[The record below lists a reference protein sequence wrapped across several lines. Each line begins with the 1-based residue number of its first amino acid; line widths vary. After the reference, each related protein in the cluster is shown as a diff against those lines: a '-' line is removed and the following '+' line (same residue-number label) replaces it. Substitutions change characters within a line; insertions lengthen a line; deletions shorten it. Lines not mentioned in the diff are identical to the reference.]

1 MSEIDCMG
9 PESFLVKVI
18 PSNDREYNVDLSEFA
33 LGSRR
38 GNRGTRYSG
47 RPYFASEI
55 VALFKTLNPPK
66 AKAKEI
72 RVALRQLFRYLERRA
87 GSHPDEVVAS
97 CLDVKDAHGV
107 ELRTWLGGR
116 GATYRRIKSTLD
128 SLRWL
133 NGYPPLFWASRR
145 RDRLA
150 SDSALDEDA
159 ARRLYLALKNEARSI
174 KAMFADG
181 SSLASCGEDPRGR
194 THGWKSSANRAWMV
208 EHLVE
213 NRVFDQEGLADRG
226 AVRLVTQPGP
236 SYLAPGM
243 NERDLRSLVG
253 SLRWCV
259 PSRSDTGVFLWLF
272 LLKTGWNLSTACG
285 VDVLDPDGWYQPH
298 PQVDLLVVIHAF
310 KRRADRHQFA
320 ISMTRSPWHP
330 YQIVRFMIERTKP
343 LRDRVLADLIETRLR
358 MTEDPNL
365 DLRAQ
370 EERLETLSR
379 TPWLFASRGSAG
391 PVSGFTGNGRN
402 RGLLE
407 VARLAAKRGGLTED
421 SSKLFS
427 VVTKDAC
434 HAWMRHAYV
443 HSNYHVLIT
452 SFAGGHRSL
461 QSTRH
466 YIQSRRYR
474 AHSEA
479 EIRKVQNALFSE
491 IASGRV
497 VDPTR
502 LGLLVECGK
511 ITPEQEHRLSDL
523 RKRTRV
529 GMGCLDPR
537 APPKQVDPD
546 HPEGAIC
553 RVQRCTGCQHGVV
566 FPESM
571 PALAR
576 RFAELLQLKR
586 TMPLASWIG
595 CSLADEYE
603 SIEQTLAHFEAGRVS
618 TEVGAWTA
626 KLISGEVI
634 VHGTYPSY

>member
-1 MSEIDCMG
+1 M
-9 PESFLVKVI
+9 
-18 PSNDREYNVDLSEFA
+18 
-33 LGSRR
+33 
-38 GNRGTRYSG
+38 
-47 RPYFASEI
+47 
-55 VALFKTLNPPK
+55 
-66 AKAKEI
+66 
-72 RVALRQLFRYLERRA
+72 ALRQLFRYLDRRTRR
-87 GSHPDEVVAS
+87 HPDEVVAS
-97 CLDVKDAHGV
+97 CIDVKDSHGG
-107 ELRTWLGGR
+107 ELRRWLAGS
-116 GATYRRIKSTLD
+116 GATYRRIKSTLN
-128 SLRWL
+128 SMRWL
-133 NGYPPLFWASRR
+133 NGHPPLFWPSRR
-145 RDRLA
+145 KDRFT
-150 SDSALDEDA
+150 SGSALDEAA
-159 ARRLYLALKNEARSI
+159 ARRLYQALKNEARSI
-174 KAMFADG
+174 KVMFADG

-194 THGWKSSANRAWMV
+194 THGWKKSANRAWMV
-208 EHLVE
+208 QHLVQHG
-213 NRVFDQEGLADRG
+213 VFDQEGLADHG
-226 AVRLVTQPGP
+226 AVGLVTQPGP

-243 NERDLRSLVG
+243 KERDVRSLVG

-285 VDVLDPDGWYQPH
+285 IDVLDPDGWYQSH
-298 PQVDLLVVIHAF
+298 PQMDLLVVIHAF

-330 YQIVRFMIERTKP
+330 YQILCFMIERTKP
-343 LRDRVLADLIETRLR
+343 LRDRILADLIEMRATK
-358 MTEDPNL
+358 DPNPE
-365 DLRAQ
+365 LRAKI
-370 EERLETLSR
+370 ERLDRLSR

-402 RGLLE
+402 RGLLD
-407 VARLAAKRGGLTED
+407 VARLAAKRSGLTED
-421 SSKLFS
+421 CSELFS
-427 VVTKDAC
+427 VVTKDAR

-443 HSNYHVLIT
+443 HSNYHLLIT

-474 AHSEA
+474 DHSEA

-491 IASGRV
+491 IECGRV

-502 LGLLVECGK
+502 LSILVERGK
-511 ITPEQEHRLSDL
+511 ITPEQERRLSDFQQ
-523 RKRTRV
+523 RTRV

-537 APPKQVDPD
+537 SPPKQVDPD

-571 PALAR
+571 PALAQ

-595 CSLADEYE
+595 SSLADEYE
-603 SIEQTLAHFEAGRVS
+603 SIEQTLAHFDAGRVS

-626 KLISGEVI
+626 KLNSGEVI